1 MVMADLKTFYSEM
14 LRMNERT
21 NSTASVPWKSI
32 AEYSIPPLMGRED
45 LLDCSTTCLCKVCN
59 ERTERAETKA
69 RSEKAPLF
77 EEYNNIKTLN
87 VANKTLTDHMYL
99 LCPNQI
105 SVFAFQTRTWGMKD
119 PIPYTRYHDFQGTV
133 PRLTRAQR
141 ESTSKTL
148 DHRGSTAV

>member
-1 MVMADLKTFYSEM
+1 MVMVDLKTFYSEM
-14 LRMNERT
+14 LRMRKIE
-21 NSTASVPWKSI
+21 NSSASPPWKKS
-32 AEYSIPPLMGRED
+32 AEFSIPTLMDRED

-59 ERTERAETKA
+59 ERTERAERSA
-69 RSEKAPLF
+69 RCAKAPLF
-77 EEYNNIKTLN
+77 EEYNTINTLN
-87 VANKTLTDHMYL
+87 VANKRLTDHMYS

-119 PIPYTRYHDFQGTV
+119 LIPYIRYHGVQGTV

-148 DHRGSTAV
+148 GHLGSTTV